1 VISRKA
7 TLYLVGLGLSAGNIT
22 VEALDLIKKVDSIF
36 LETYTSKAPGD
47 LINRIMEI
55 RSDTR
60 SVTRRDLEDR
70 EGEALINELS
80 KGHDVALLVIGD
92 PMIATTHAA
101 LAVTVKRRGFNVR
114 VVNSVSIVCALLN
127 QLGLSPYKL
136 GLMATITYPRMGVL
150 SMRAYDVLLDNLR
163 RGLHTILLLDI
174 RDDGGFMDV
183 KDAANILIRME
194 NNRGLGVINEK
205 LLVIY
210 AARIGWEDQEIVGST
225 IKAVPN
231 LGDPPHTIVI
241 PGILNPVEIDY
252 LVHVIGINNDLVL
265 NHMKFVEEFTRRT

>member
-1 VISRKA
+1 MISRKA

-114 VVNSVSIVCALLN
+114 VVNSVSIICALLN